1 MVAGGSPLTDEG
13 VMTRTILL
21 ARHGVHVEVGHILS
35 GRSEIALS
43 DEGHVQAER
52 LATWLDRIPIAS
64 IHTSPRARTRQTA
77 ESVAHRRGLLPLI
90 APALDEI
97 DFGTFTGQS
106 FAALGDDFRWAK
118 WNAERDTARC
128 PDGETMAQAVE
139 RAWRYIHALPAGDAP
154 ALCVTHCD
162 VIRGLVAR
170 HFDLPFNAIYGFDCD
185 PGSVT
190 TLELSDTGIRLVALN
205 ERP

>member
-1 MVAGGSPLTDEG
+1 MI
-13 VMTRTILL
+13 RTILL
-21 ARHGVHVEVGHILS
+21 ARHGVHAEVGHVLS

-43 DEGHVQAER
+43 PGGRADAER
-52 LATWLDRIPIAS
+52 LAIWLDRGRIAS
-64 IHTSPRARTRQTA
+64 LHVSPRARTRETA
-77 ESVAHRRGLLPLI
+77 EPVAGRRGLTATI

-97 DFGTFTGQS
+97 DFGAFTGRS
-106 FAALGDDFRWAK
+106 FAALDADPAWRR
-118 WNAERDTARC
+118 WNAERDSARC
-128 PDGETMAQAVE
+128 PGGETMAQAVE
-139 RAWRYIHALPAGDAP
+139 RAWRYIHAIPASDAP

-170 HFDLPFNAIYGFDCD
+170 HFGLPFTAIYRFNCD

-190 TLELSDTGIRLVALN
+190 TLALDEAGTRLVALN

>member
-1 MVAGGSPLTDEG
+1 
-13 VMTRTILL
+13 MTRTILL
-21 ARHGVHVEVGHILS
+21 ARHGIHAEVGHILS
-35 GRSEIALS
+35 GRSEIALA
-43 DEGHVQAER
+43 DESRAQAER
-52 LATWLDRIPIAS
+52 LAWWLSRMPLSS
-64 IHTSPRARTRQTA
+64 IHTSPRARTQQTA
-77 ESVAHRRGLLPLI
+77 APAAARAGLVPVV

-97 DFGTFTGQS
+97 DFGAFTGRD
-106 FAALGDDFRWAK
+106 FASLDADADWQR

-128 PDGETMAQAVE
+128 PNGETMAEAVE
-139 RAWRYIHALPAGDAP
+139 RAWRYIHAIPTDKAP

-170 HFDLPFNAIYGFDCD
+170 HLGVSFTRIYGFDCD

-190 TLELSDTGIRLVALN
+190 TLQLSNAGTRLVALN

>member
-1 MVAGGSPLTDEG
+1 
-13 VMTRTILL
+13 MTRTILL
-21 ARHGVHVEVGHILS
+21 ARHGIHAEVGHVLS
-35 GRSEIALS
+35 GRSDIALA
-43 DEGHVQAER
+43 DEGRAQAER
-52 LATWLDRIPIAS
+52 LAEWLDRVQLAS
-64 IHTSPRARTRQTA
+64 IHTSPRARTQQTA
-77 ESVAHRRGLLPLI
+77 APAAARARLLPVV

-97 DFGTFTGQS
+97 DFGAFTGRD
-106 FAALGDDFRWAK
+106 FASLDADAEWQR

-128 PDGETMAQAVE
+128 PNGETMAEAVE
-139 RAWRYIHALPAGDAP
+139 RAWRYIHAIPASDAP

-170 HFDLPFNAIYGFDCD
+170 HLGVSFTGIYGFDCD

-190 TLELSDTGIRLVALN
+190 TLQLSDTGTRLIALN

>member
-1 MVAGGSPLTDEG
+1 
-13 VMTRTILL
+13 MTRTILL
-21 ARHGVHVEVGHILS
+21 ARHGIHAEVGHVLS
-35 GRSEIALS
+35 GRSEIALA
-43 DEGHVQAER
+43 DEGRAEAER
-52 LATWLDRIPIAS
+52 LVGWLDRVKLSS
-64 IHTSPRARTRQTA
+64 IHTSPRARTQQTA
-77 ESVAHRRGLLPLI
+77 APAAARAGLVPVV

-97 DFGTFTGQS
+97 DFGAFTGRD
-106 FAALGDDFRWAK
+106 FASLDADTDWQR

-128 PDGETMAQAVE
+128 PDGETMAEAVE
-139 RAWRYIHALPAGDAP
+139 RAWRYIRAIPASDAP

-170 HFDLPFNAIYGFDCD
+170 LLGVSFTRIYAFDCD

-190 TLELSDTGIRLVALN
+190 TLQLSDTGTRLIALN

>member
-1 MVAGGSPLTDEG
+1 
-13 VMTRTILL
+13 MTRTILL
-21 ARHGVHVEVGHILS
+21 ARHGIHAEVGHVLS
-35 GRSEIALS
+35 GRSEIALAA
-43 DEGHVQAER
+43 EGRAQAER
-52 LATWLDRIPIAS
+52 LAVWLDRVPLSS

-77 ESVAHRRGLLPLI
+77 APVAARRGLVPVV

-97 DFGTFTGQS
+97 DFGTFTGRD
-106 FAALGDDFRWAK
+106 FAALDADADWQR

-128 PDGETMAQAVE
+128 PGGETMAEAVA
-139 RAWRYIHALPAGDAP
+139 RAWDYLHALPAAATP

-170 HFDLPFNAIYGFDCD
+170 HMGVSFTAIYGFDCA

-190 TLELSDTGIRLVALN
+190 TFALSDAEMRLVALN

>member
-1 MVAGGSPLTDEG
+1 
-13 VMTRTILL
+13 MTRTILF
-21 ARHGVHVEVGHILS
+21 ARHGIHAEVGHVLS
-35 GRSEIALS
+35 GRSEIALA
-43 DEGHVQAER
+43 DEGRAQAER
-52 LATWLDRIPIAS
+52 LAVWLNRIPLAS

-77 ESVAHRRGLLPLI
+77 APAAARAGLVPVV

-97 DFGTFTGQS
+97 DFGAFTGRD
-106 FAALGDDFRWAK
+106 FAALDADPDWQR

-128 PDGETMAQAVE
+128 PEGETMAEAVE
-139 RAWRYIHALPAGDAP
+139 RAWRYIHALPASAAP

-162 VIRGLVAR
+162 VIRGLVAQLLGVSFTR
-170 HFDLPFNAIYGFDCD
+170 IYAFDCD

-190 TLELSDTGIRLVALN
+190 TLQVSDTGTRLVALN

>member
-1 MVAGGSPLTDEG
+1 
-13 VMTRTILL
+13 MTRTILL
-21 ARHGVHVEVGHILS
+21 ARHGIHAEVGHVLS
-35 GRSEIALS
+35 GRSEIALA
-43 DEGHVQAER
+43 DEGRAQAGR
-52 LATWLDRIPIAS
+52 LAAWLDRIPLAS

-77 ESVAHRRGLLPLI
+77 TPTAERRRLTPVVA
-90 APALDEI
+90 AALDEI
-97 DFGTFTGQS
+97 DFGAFTGRDFS
-106 FAALGDDFRWAK
+106 SLDGDADWQR

-128 PDGETMAQAVE
+128 PDGETMGEAVD
-139 RAWRYIHALPAGDAP
+139 RAWRYIHAIPAGDVP

-170 HFDLPFNAIYGFDCD
+170 HLGVPFTRIYGFDCD

-190 TLELSDTGIRLVALN
+190 TLELSDRGTRLAALN